1 MRPTRPPGCPLQSSA
16 VTEPEALCVL
26 PARPCGEAR
35 GGPHLPWAWFVLSW
49 THSAL
54 HNSYRV
60 PAALPA
66 YADLLPEGPRGL
78 RGRPRQADRSLG
90 LCAGRTHEAGHG
102 ELEAC
107 VLAPRPRSVT
117 QSRAGPW
124 ASVPVPAGHSV
135 SAALSLECSRV
146 MSPALC
152 PQPAAHLPSPA
163 APLRPD
169 ASSLSDPAE
178 TPARPTPQ
186 LRLAR
191 GETLRVPSDR
201 PFPSPRAVPKAR
213 FARVAYSLRPLPTP
227 SAARLPLCGVHAL
240 WTHASGCGAG
250 PWPASPAHAP
260 DTHAAH
266 PETEQAVS
274 GYSTPGALR
283 GCWGPPL
290 APCSGPL
297 NRSGGKPRCLAVLA
311 IL

>member
-49 THSAL
+49 THSTL

-66 YADLLPEGPRGL
+66 YADLLPQGPRGL

-124 ASVPVPAGHSV
+124 ASVP
-135 SAALSLECSRV
+135 R
-146 MSPALC
+146 C
-152 PQPAAHLPSPA
+152 P
-163 APLRPD
+163 
-169 ASSLSDPAE
+169 
-178 TPARPTPQ
+178 
-186 LRLAR
+186 
-191 GETLRVPSDR
+191 
-201 PFPSPRAVPKAR
+201 
-213 FARVAYSLRPLPTP
+213 SLRGTPCPL
-227 SAARLPLCGVHAL
+227 L
-240 WTHASGCGAG
+240 
-250 PWPASPAHAP
+250 
-260 DTHAAH
+260 
-266 PETEQAVS
+266 
-274 GYSTPGALR
+274 
-283 GCWGPPL
+283 
-290 APCSGPL
+290 
-297 NRSGGKPRCLAVLA
+297 
-311 IL
+311 